1 RSLSARLRRAPLPPR
16 SPYTTLFRSVLA
28 MVIGVL
34 GTTRFLWARA
44 ITTVFV
50 ETFRG
55 IAALVVMFWFVFAF
69 PDLTGFELDPIFAGE
84 VDRKSTRLN
93 SSHVSISYAV
103 FCLRK

>member
-1 RSLSARLRRAPLPPR
+1 
-16 SPYTTLFRSVLA
+16 

-69 PDLTGFELDPIFAGE
+69 PDLTGFELDPIFAAILALGLNVGAYGE
-84 VDRKSTRLN
+84 PQGEDRGEDPIQRSEEPTPELQSRGQL
-93 SSHVSISYAV
+93 V
-103 FCLRK
+103 CP